1 MTNFELVSRKSMQ
14 NLMSPVFFVTRT
26 MREPH
31 DEFDF
36 LIMLRDSMSSICLS
50 TMAWPSGP
58 SRDGAD
64 WGASAEA
71 VQLMCTL
78 EIARLPDLSSL
89 FDAPPSALSTFA
101 ALIRSEA
108 SVGGD

>member
-1 MTNFELVSRKSMQ
+1 MAAAQAGVRPWFEYVESEA
-14 NLMSPVFFVTRT
+14 NIA
-26 MREPH
+26 
-31 DEFDF
+31 D
-36 LIMLRDSMSSICLS
+36 
-50 TMAWPSGP
+50 GP